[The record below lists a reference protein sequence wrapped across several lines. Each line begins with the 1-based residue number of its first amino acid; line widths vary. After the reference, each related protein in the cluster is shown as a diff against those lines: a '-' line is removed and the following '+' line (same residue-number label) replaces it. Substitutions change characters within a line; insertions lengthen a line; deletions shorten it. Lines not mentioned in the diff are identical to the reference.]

1 MARMVRVA
9 KYLLSCYWS
18 SSNDLGEEDNEESKY
33 YDLWVFSKI
42 CNMEA
47 WINSGLTS
55 NEGKLSNINVHGQCA
70 QVFIFTALDS
80 EDHNIMMP
88 CTKFFAHR
96 ESFKE

>member
-55 NEGKLSNINVHGQCA
+55 NEGKLSNINVHGQ
-70 QVFIFTALDS
+70 VFIFTALDF

-88 CTKFFAHR
+88 CTKKFFAHR
-96 ESFKE
+96 ERFKE